1 MTRIAAGSESMDVE
15 DWMPSRIYLSV
26 SLMWKILQFNS
37 TTDSQELPAAGLLDS
52 SLTPAI
58 SSDDIDT
65 STLEIVVAT
74 SPEISIN
81 TADGG
86 QESPTLSFKG
96 PLASSGPNNNNNAG
110 HGREPAVFDTP
121 SVEQIDSLTFNTTPW
136 LYADSSQLFSIGDM
150 GYTQNESEPG
160 NAWWEDDNFDNIMFN
175 HF

>member
-26 SLMWKILQFNS
+26 NLMWKILQFNS
-37 TTDSQELPAAGLLDS
+37 TTDSQELPAAGLLDP
-52 SLTPAI
+52 SLTPAVA
-58 SSDDIDT
+58 SDDIDES

-86 QESPTLSFKG
+86 QESPTLSFKAPVAPG
-96 PLASSGPNNNNNAG
+96 AGSSRD
-110 HGREPAVFDTP
+110 GRDGRDAVYDTP
-121 SVEQIDSLTFNTTPW
+121 TVEQIDSLTFNTTPW

-150 GYTQNESEPG
+150 GFAQSEPG